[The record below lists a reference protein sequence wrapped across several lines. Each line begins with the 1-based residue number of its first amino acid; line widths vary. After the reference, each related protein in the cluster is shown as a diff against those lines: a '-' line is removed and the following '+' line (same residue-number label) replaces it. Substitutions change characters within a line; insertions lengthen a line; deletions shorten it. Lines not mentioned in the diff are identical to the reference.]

1 MTERP
6 TDNQKLDESIV
17 DLTAGK
23 PSETAVDGLNPKG
36 QEFSKIMNKA
46 LAGYKVTSGG
56 RGDMPSVLIQKDD
69 LTAIAGMCKKDLGM
83 DMLHCLFAVDY
94 EDYLEINYV
103 LFSIQNDQKLLLK
116 IHLPAEKPRVS
127 TLEHLWISANWY
139 ERETRD
145 LFGVEF
151 DGSSDLSP
159 LLLFDGFEGNPG
171 LRSFPLHDYEEW

>member
-17 DLTAGK
+17 DLPAGK

-36 QEFSKIMNKA
+36 HELSKIMDKA

-116 IHLPAEKPRVS
+116 IHLPAEKPSVS